1 MSFPTAAISYLPEA
15 YSLGDKRIM
24 GRQAAG
30 AGFLK
35 ALAREKPERLF
46 CYTPKREFV
55 DQFATDIRR
64 SGSDTTTIEWLP
76 PPAHR
81 RLGEPGLLYLPDPG
95 LAPYAWRRARHS
107 PRAYSLCGITHTT
120 MTHVAMGMLSSM
132 PLSPLEHW
140 DAVIC
145 TSLAV
150 HKSVDQLLKA
160 QAAFL
165 KARLGARRM
174 PIPQLPVIPLG
185 VNCADFTFREGE
197 RQRARQ
203 MLGID
208 DDEIVLLYVG
218 RLSFHAK
225 AHHVPMLLAA
235 EQASKGHKVVLV
247 LAGWFSR
254 DATEELYVR
263 ECAQF
268 GPSLRRIFVD
278 GRKAKDLKAAWAAAD
293 IFTSLADNFQETFG
307 LTPVEAMA
315 SGLPVVVSD
324 WNGYKET
331 IRHGTDGFRVPT
343 LTLPPGS
350 AEFLVE
356 RADFGFDN
364 YDTYTA
370 LTSQLIAVDIPAAAT
385 AYSTLFA
392 NPDLRRQMGAAG
404 QKRARDHYDWSQI
417 MKLYA
422 QLWTELG
429 ARRRSKVE
437 GTVPAGAIRP
447 DRLNPFS
454 MFNSYPTRTLDGA
467 CVFALGEGVDRKE
480 VQRRLSAE
488 SIARAAQVV
497 ARPQVVDEIVGAFEK
512 HGPSLSMSDLIRH
525 MPNVPGE
532 SVERTVMVLTKCGIL
547 TLQSKPKATPS
558 ARKP

>member
-64 SGSDTTTIEWLP
+64 SGSDATTIEWLP

-95 LAPYAWRRARHS
+95 LSQYAWRRARHS

-150 HKSVDQLLKA
+150 HKSVDQLLSA

-185 VNCADFTFREGE
+185 VNCADFTFRDGE

-235 EQASKGHKVVLV
+235 EQASKGHRVVLV
-247 LAGWFSR
+247 LAGWFGK
-254 DATEELYVR
+254 DATEQLFVR
-263 ECAQF
+263 ECSEF

-278 GRKAKDLKAAWAAAD
+278 GRKPKDLRAAWAAGD

-315 SGLPVVVSD
+315 AGLPVVVSD

-343 LTLPPGS
+343 FTLPPGS

-370 LTSQLIAVDIPAAAT
+370 LTSAMIAVDIPAAAA
-385 AYSTLFA
+385 AYAALFA
-392 NPDLRRQMGAAG
+392 NPDLRRQMGAVG

-417 MKLYA
+417 MKLYR
-422 QLWTELG
+422 QLWTEL
-429 ARRRSKVE
+429 ADRRRSKVE
-437 GTVPAGAIRP
+437 GTVPAGMVRP
-447 DRLNPFS
+447 DRLNPYT
-454 MFNSYPTRTLDGA
+454 MFNGYPTRTLEGA
-467 CVFALGEGVDRKE
+467 CAFALGDGVDRKE

-488 SIARAAQVV
+488 SIGRAAQTLT
-497 ARPQVVDEIVGAFEK
+497 RPQAVDGIVNAFEK
-512 HGPSLSMSDLIRH
+512 HGPSLSMSELVKHTPDIPRD
-525 MPNVPGE
+525 V
-532 SVERTVMVLTKCGIL
+532 VDRTVMILAKCGVL
-547 TLQSKPKATPS
+547 RLLPNPHATPS
-558 ARKP
+558 ASKR